1 MKKRCNKTGLGDRIA
16 AARKHAGLSQTDL
29 GKAFGLTRSAVSQW
43 ESENTEPTPA
53 NLRAIAVRCGVD
65 YDWLA
70 TRRGHMIKKEDS
82 SYLIELIEL
91 LREAEGDPE
100 ILDVVSAV
108 LKSRKAAKQPKPEL
122 ASEDRF
128 PSSRK

>member
-1 MKKRCNKTGLGDRIA
+1 MKKSHNKTGLGDRIA
-16 AARKHAGLSQTDL
+16 AARKHAGLSQTEL
-29 GKAFGLTRSAVSQW
+29 GKAFDLTRSAVSQW

-70 TRRGHMIKKEDS
+70 TRRGNMIKKEDS
-82 SYLIELIEL
+82 PYLLELIEL
-91 LREAEGDPE
+91 LREVEGDRE
-100 ILDVVSAV
+100 ILDVVSVV
-108 LKSRKAAKQPKPEL
+108 LRSRKAAKPPKPEP
-122 ASEDRF
+122 ASQDRL